1 MDTEKDQRQ
10 PPNDLEKKWD
20 GLGITSY
27 GHNTCNHLGEKGGIC
42 SKFSCSIHFAFRAG
56 RIIIQSIH
64 LPTRS
69 SCPWSFC
76 ALMDAWYA
84 ASLKILGVR
93 HWGISILDRFLL
105 VSAHSHSWDPGTLH
119 RRCSWCI
126 YDRGTGGSQQ
136 ALNNWTCSDTM
147 RQKLSFWCAPMM
159 VCIIVY
165 GCFQKWWYPQ
175 NTPKWSFSV
184 GKPLVVGYHHFR
196 KPPYVGIYTP
206 INPTP
211 RE

>member
-93 HWGISILDRFLL
+93 HWGRGSPSLTDFLL
-105 VSAHSHSWDPGTLH
+105 GFSPLPQLGSRNSSSSLFMMF
-119 RRCSWCI
+119 

-136 ALNNWTCSDTM
+136 A
-147 RQKLSFWCAPMM
+147 
-159 VCIIVY
+159 
-165 GCFQKWWYPQ
+165 
-175 NTPKWSFSV
+175 
-184 GKPLVVGYHHFR
+184 
-196 KPPYVGIYTP
+196 
-206 INPTP
+206 
-211 RE
+211 